1 MRIDLHTHSDVSDG
15 TLTPTELVRAAAE
28 SGIDVLGLTDHDT
41 AAGWAAAEAAALEA
55 GVTLVRG
62 LEISTRHAG
71 RPVHLLG
78 YLVDPTYPPLVTA
91 LGMILDGRNSRVPA
105 ILERL
110 RALGIAIDAADVRRV
125 APHARATGRPHI
137 ADALVDLGVVRHRDA
152 AFRELLNPGRPAY
165 VDRYAASLEEMIGL
179 VVAAGGV
186 AVLAHPWARADPVS
200 LQRDGLAHLQSLG
213 LTGVEVDHQ
222 DHAPGDRHRLRALAR
237 ELGLVVTGA
246 SDFHGEGKTDHDLG
260 CNTTSPEDLDALL
273 AVAEAAG
280 RASGRMTPQVVC
292 P

>member
-1 MRIDLHTHSDVSDG
+1 MKVELQWHGEVSGAQGGGHLHRGHLLHHVPEG
-15 TLTPTELVRAAAE
+15 APQHGKQARACGAVILQDRRMPAAE
-28 SGIDVLGLTDHDT
+28 P
-41 AAGWAAAEAAALEA
+41 
-55 GVTLVRG
+55 GV
-62 LEISTRHAG
+62 
-71 RPVHLLG
+71 
-78 YLVDPTYPPLVTA
+78 
-91 LGMILDGRNSRVPA
+91 
-105 ILERL
+105 
-110 RALGIAIDAADVRRV
+110 
-125 APHARATGRPHI
+125 
-137 ADALVDLGVVRHRDA
+137 

-186 AVLAHPWARADPVS
+186 AVLAHPWARADPAS

-213 LTGVEVDHQ
+213 LAGVEVDHQ
-222 DHAPGDRHRLRALAR
+222 DHAPGDRDRLRALVR

-260 CNTTSPEDLDALL
+260 CNTTSPDDLDALL

-280 RASGRMTPQVVC
+280 RTSGRMTPQVVR